1 MPEDGRRLLA
11 LLDSVVQVNLGIPAF
26 SPARRSLAPGSPRRL
41 GSIHSV
47 AIIGGP
53 CGGKSSAI
61 IMLRAML

>member
-1 MPEDGRRLLA
+1 VPEDGRRLLA

-41 GSIHSV
+41 QIHSV